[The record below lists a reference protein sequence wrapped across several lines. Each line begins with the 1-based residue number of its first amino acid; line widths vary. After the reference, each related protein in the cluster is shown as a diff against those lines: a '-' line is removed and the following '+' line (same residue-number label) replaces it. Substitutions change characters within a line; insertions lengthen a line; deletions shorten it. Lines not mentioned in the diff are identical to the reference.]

1 MLAALAFVKVPEP
14 VVVHVPGV
22 FVVAEMFKRAL
33 LHPVYGPL
41 TTAAAGAFT
50 VSVAVLATLVQG
62 PAASGSF
69 VVQVRVI
76 GVGVPDAGVN
86 EVPLL
91 DAFAKDPVP
100 AGAVHCPAPLAAA
113 LMLTGLFPQV
123 TYGPPA
129 FAVAAGLMVTFVDA
143 LAG

>member
-69 VVQVRVI
+69 VVQVRVTVVPTCAV
-76 GVGVPDAGVN
+76 VGVNVVFGA
-86 EVPLL
+86 L
-91 DAFAKDPVP
+91 AFAKVP
-100 AGAVHCPAPLAAA
+100 AGAVH
-113 LMLTGLFPQV
+113 
-123 TYGPPA
+123 
-129 FAVAAGLMVTFVDA
+129 
-143 LAG
+143 